1 MFGRRS
7 DDRISARM
15 LFILSFVTKGEYS
28 HA

>member
-1 MFGRRS
+1 MFGRSS

-15 LFILSFVTKGEYS
+15 LFILAFVTKGEYG

>member
-15 LFILSFVTKGEYS
+15 LLILSFVTKGEYG